1 MNFILIKNIFYFI
14 LFITLTI
21 YFISDRLKDN
31 VKKQNYNLI
40 EEQKKLNLLELPKLK
55 ILYSNFKNDSSVKY
69 YYREYEHLK
78 NKKEKVDLSE
88 KELEIFESIENDID
102 LLEISFLTTIAVDN
116 PDFNEIPK
124 DFRKKLIKF
133 IKSIKFLYFLKVF
146 KIIFTVIS
154 LVMFIYLIF

>member
-102 LLEISFLTTIAVDN
+102 LLEISFLTTISVDN

-146 KIIFTVIS
+146 T
-154 LVMFIYLIF
+154 